1 MKVRLTVMIVL
12 GGLLLGGCATKKYV
26 AETTQPIQQKL
37 DQVSDQANKQG
48 TTIEETRKQLSQDET
63 QLSATTEKAN
73 SADSRA
79 GQALGKADAAAQR
92 AEQVRSELS
101 QKIANLDDYKP
112 VADVAVPFKFNS
124 DVLTAEAKQQLD
136 QLVTEHGNA
145 HKRFFI
151 AVEGFTDR
159 SGPED
164 YNLALSRRR
173 ADRVV
178 NYLVAQHNIPVYRV
192 QVIGL
197 GKAKP
202 ADEGRNRAAR
212 AKNRRV
218 EVTVFSA
225 DEGVTAMEQTKPAA
239 QPRQPEQQKQPQ
251 Q

>member
-1 MKVRLTVMIVL
+1 MKVRIATIIVL

-26 AETTQPIQQKL
+26 AETVDPVKAKV
-37 DQVSDQANKQG
+37 DQQG
-48 TTIEETRKQLSQDET
+48 TTLEQTRQELDKTNT

-79 GQALGKADAAAQR
+79 GEAINKANTADQKADAASTKADQIKG
-92 AEQVRSELS
+92 ELKN
-101 QKIANLDDYKP
+101 QIANLDDYKP
-112 VADVAVPFKFNS
+112 VAEATVQFKFNS
-124 DVLTAEAKQQLD
+124 DQLSKEGKEQLD
-136 QLVTEHGNA
+136 RLVAEHGTL
-145 HKRFFI
+145 KRYFV

-178 NYLVAQHNIPVYRV
+178 NYLVSEHTIPVYRI
-192 QVIGL
+192 QLIGL

-202 ADEGRNRAAR
+202 ADDGKGRSAR

-218 EVTVFSA
+218 EVTMFSA
-225 DEGVTAMEQTKPAA
+225 DEGVTAMQQTRPGT
-239 QPRQPEQQKQPQ
+239 PPPQKPQ